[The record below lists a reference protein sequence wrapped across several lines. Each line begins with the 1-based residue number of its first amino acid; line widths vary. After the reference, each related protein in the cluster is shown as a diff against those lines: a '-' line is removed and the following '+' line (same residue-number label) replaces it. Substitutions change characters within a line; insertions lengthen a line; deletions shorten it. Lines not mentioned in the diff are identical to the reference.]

1 MRPRWLAQTSVFHRQ
16 CCSDRKEARRSATE
30 SLLDGRVLLLAD
42 IGDEVRWRER
52 VHRAIKLQRDETSAL
67 GERQDRHVL

>member
-1 MRPRWLAQTSVFHRQ
+1 MTAINP
-16 CCSDRKEARRSATE
+16 SAAE

-42 IGDEVRWRER
+42 VGDEVRRRER

-67 GERQDRHVL
+67 GEQQDRHAL